1 MINLL
6 NELAVYL
13 GPNLGLIPG
22 KSIFYNS
29 MPDEPA
35 ECLLIQS
42 PKHHIPV
49 PAQVN
54 ASSHYLRFTARGGT
68 DASAYKLAGNCYK
81 WIMQD
86 VETYNVADVENKDLD
101 GFIKLSDD
109 LTVYIQPY
117 GTPIWEKTDQR
128 GRRYYTFTA
137 SLITKRI
144 L

>member
-1 MINLL
+1 MINLQ
-6 NELAVYL
+6 NELAVYF
-13 GPNLGLIPG
+13 GKKMNLVPG
-22 KSIFYNS
+22 KNVFYNA
-29 MPDEPA
+29 MPDEPDD
-35 ECLLIQS
+35 CLLIQS

-54 ASSHYLRFTARGGT
+54 ASSHYLRFTARGKS
-68 DASAYKLAGNCYK
+68 DASAFKLACECYK

-86 VETYNVADVENKDLD
+86 KTEYAATEVEQIDLN
-101 GFIKLSDD
+101 GFINLSED

-117 GTPIWEKTDQR
+117 GAPIWEKTDQR
-128 GRRYYTFTA
+128 GRRYYYFTA